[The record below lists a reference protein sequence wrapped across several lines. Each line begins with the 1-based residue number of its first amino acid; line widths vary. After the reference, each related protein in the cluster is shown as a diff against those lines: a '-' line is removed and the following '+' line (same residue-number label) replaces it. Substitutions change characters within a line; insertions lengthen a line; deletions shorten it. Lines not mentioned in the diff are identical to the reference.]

1 MFEGYLVKSTV
12 YCLSILNSL
21 NKTFP
26 EISVSSILWI
36 FLTQLTTALLFEG
49 LGYIEKSMS
58 FFSSTNTRGQL
69 PSDSQLPKQCC
80 IVVSDVMIGRI
91 LSLKL
96 DETPHG

>member
-1 MFEGYLVKSTV
+1 LVKSIV
-12 YCLSILNSL
+12 YCLLILDSL
-21 NKTFP
+21 NKILP
-26 EISVSSILWI
+26 EISVSSNLWI
-36 FLTQLTTALLFEG
+36 VFIQLITALLFEG
-49 LGYIEKSMS
+49 LGYIEKSIS